1 MSLMVAVIRRRW
13 QALSTV
19 LLLSLA
25 LPAHAETYRMDLIVF
40 VDRYAATESGTPMQL
55 PDLAGAILPDNPAAL
70 QAAGIHLLPDA
81 AFGLQS
87 EWQRL
92 RNSKRFEPVV
102 RLAWTQPDPPSASG
116 PALRVRWGTPNASGT
131 TPIDGRVMLLLVN
144 RYLTLDADLLYGSG
158 NSSWR
163 LDERRRMRRDELHH
177 LDSARLGILARVTKA
192 DGS

>member
-1 MSLMVAVIRRRW
+1 MSFMVAFTRRRW
-13 QALSTV
+13 QTLGA
-19 LLLSLA
+19 LLLLA
-25 LPAHAETYRMDLIVF
+25 LAVPAHAETYRMDLIVF

-70 QAAGIHLLPDA
+70 QAAGIQLLPDA

-102 RLAWTQPDPPSASG
+102 RLAWTQPEPPSTRG

-131 TPIDGRVMLLLVN
+131 TPIDGRVMLLIVN
-144 RYLTLDADLLYGSG
+144 RYLTLDADLLYSAGS
-158 NSSWR
+158 NSWR

-192 DGS
+192 N